1 MWFWT
6 VMNSARIGPEYTEMV
21 FWLIQKKCKIL
32 SFVQLYWI
40 KALWNSFPY
49 CSTYYSL
56 PIRAQ
61 VDSFKTAFLGWF
73 SMHFKDL
80 EIWTVN
86 NRISYFDLLSPV
98 YIGIIMAFHLDCV
111 HFLIKMQLR
120 PLPECISYNN
130 NDKKYCHQ
138 TS

>member
-1 MWFWT
+1 
-6 VMNSARIGPEYTEMV
+6 
-21 FWLIQKKCKIL
+21 
-32 SFVQLYWI
+32 
-40 KALWNSFPY
+40 
-49 CSTYYSL
+49 
-56 PIRAQ
+56 
-61 VDSFKTAFLGWF
+61 
-73 SMHFKDL
+73 MHFKDL